1 MKTRGAMKWLALV
14 AGVVLLGRAA
24 DGPALDPADQG
35 KQLTQRA
42 AGVLSSNL
50 LAALTRGGT
59 TNAIQFCSTRALPLT
74 VAAGTNGILVR
85 RVSHRPRNPVNRASS
100 NDLAVIQQFQAKLRP
115 GAGLTPVLTTNSQ
128 GQVTFYA
135 PIVLNTPLCLQCHGT
150 PEKEVAAQTGEVLHR
165 LYPQDE
171 ALNFKLGELRGAW
184 RVDFPAPRP

>member
-1 MKTRGAMKWLALV
+1 MKWLALV

-24 DGPALDPADQG
+24 DGPVPDPADQG

-50 LAALTRGGT
+50 LAALTRGGP

-115 GAGLTPVLTTNSQ
+115 GAGLTPVLVTNAQ

-150 PEKEVAAQTGEVLHR
+150 PGNEVAAQTGEVLHR

>member
-1 MKTRGAMKWLALV
+1 MKWLALV

-24 DGPALDPADQG
+24 DGPTLDPVEEG
-35 KQLTQRA
+35 KQLTQRT

-50 LAALTRGGT
+50 LAALTRGGP

-115 GAGLTPVLTTNSQ
+115 GAGLPPVLVTNAP

-184 RVDFPAPRP
+184 RVDFPAPNP